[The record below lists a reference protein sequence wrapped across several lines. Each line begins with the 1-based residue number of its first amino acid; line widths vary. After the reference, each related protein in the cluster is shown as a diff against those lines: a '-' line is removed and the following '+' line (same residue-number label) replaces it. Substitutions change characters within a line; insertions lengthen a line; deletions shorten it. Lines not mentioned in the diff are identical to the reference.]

1 MANKLEIGVEADTR
15 DAQKDIKALEKDI
28 EALGKTSAESSDVAA
43 KQASLWGDSLAAV
56 KDKLPTPADAKGI
69 EAIGDATLTASRS
82 TAIIETRMQRL
93 GRVMSNVG
101 RTLAAGFTAAFA
113 GLGRIALAAGR
124 MIGTALMTGL
134 KLTAVGAIV
143 ALGLTIY
150 QQFRKILD
158 KVTGAAE
165 AAAETMKTAFA
176 AGLEVSQLRGYEG
189 LGEALGLSAEAASDL
204 ASSMGPLQEKLKAGG
219 EDSKQLAE
227 AIRLLGGDLS
237 QLDPTKAESMA
248 TLLASIQESYKQL
261 APLARQKL
269 LSMMFEGADMATL
282 AAMDQQLMGTAINVN
297 DLAVAIEKYKRQAQ
311 ESDKWN
317 SAMAASWG
325 RLQTAAGNLYNA
337 WLKLTG
343 IGPAFEQAI
352 AALPAMVDAL
362 ANHINKVAEVV
373 RNLPKIISD
382 AAAQTVA
389 AFKQMFDQLVAAA
402 QAGWTAVWNAA
413 LGAINA
419 GIAKVKAAISSFISW
434 VQEQWAKLPDISFG
448 GADSLRGGAKGGG
461 RQSVP
466 VPFAGGGLRA
476 AGAAYANP
484 YSSFAGRAAPMAAN
498 QNAGMGGLAAQMDAV
513 LFRWKEY
520 SKEVEKAA
528 VATEQAGTKIAKATT
543 DAAVS
548 TEKLASTA
556 EAAND
561 NFALL
566 DETSM
571 DMADSFAAFGEH
583 AVMSFLDA
591 AMAGEDLREVLAGIL
606 KDLAKLI
613 LQRYVLEPLFGGLF
627 GGGAGL
633 FSAPAG
639 LNADAMAQGGAG
651 LRAMSPAEVSGLAN
665 ISGRDQ
671 AQIGG
676 STTINNNVGD
686 IRVDMPTGA
695 VTASTEDGKKIGQQ
709 IEKAVQAILIKESKP
724 GGILRQVA

>member
-1 MANKLEIGVEADTR
+1 MANKLEINVEADTA
-15 DAQKDIKALEKDI
+15 DAQKGIKDLEKDI
-28 EALGKTSAESSDVAA
+28 EELGKTSAESSDLAA
-43 KQASLWGDSLAAV
+43 KQASLWGDSLASV
-56 KDKLPTPADAKGI
+56 KDRLPTPADAKGI

-93 GRVMSNVG
+93 GRTMSNVG

-124 MIGTALMTGL
+124 MIGTALITGL
-134 KLTAVGAIV
+134 SLTAVGAIV

-165 AAAETMKTAFA
+165 AAAETMKNAFA

-204 ASSMGPLQEKLKAGG
+204 AASMGPLQEKLKAGG

-248 TLLASIQESYKQL
+248 RLLASIQESYKQL

-282 AAMDQQLMGTAINVN
+282 ATIDQQLMGTKINVN
-297 DLAVAIEKYKRQAQ
+297 DLAAAIEKYKRQAQ

-337 WLKLTG
+337 WLELTG
-343 IGPAFEQAI
+343 LGPALEQAT
-352 AALPAMVDAL
+352 AALPAMVDVL
-362 ANHINKVAEVV
+362 AQQMNKVAEVV
-373 RNLPKIISD
+373 RNLPQTVSK
-382 AAAQTVA
+382 AAADVVA
-389 AFKQMFDQLVAAA
+389 AFKKMFDDLVAAA
-402 QAGWTAVWNAA
+402 VAGWNAVWNAA
-413 LGAINA
+413 LGAINT
-419 GIAKVKAAISSFISW
+419 GIAKVKSAIQSFVDWFNQAMQRMRAASAGEAIGGM
-434 VQEQWAKLPDISFG
+434 VQGPQ
-448 GADSLRGGAKGGG
+448 R
-461 RQSVP
+461 RSVP
-466 VPFAGGGLRA
+466 VPFSGGGAFMRS
-476 AGAAYANP
+476 AGALAPSP
-484 YSSFAGRAAPMAAN
+484 YSPFAGRAAPRAAN
-498 QNAGMGGLAAQMDAV
+498 DNLGMGGMAAQMDAV

-520 SKEVEKAA
+520 TKEVEKAA
-528 VATEQAGTKIAKATT
+528 ATT
-543 DAAVS
+543 ERAGQTIKTSMDKASVG
-548 TEKLASTA
+548 TDKLASTA

-561 NFALL
+561 NLSAMDATAQEMDSAFASWA
-566 DETSM
+566 ESATM
-571 DMADSFAAFGEH
+571 G
-583 AVMSFLDA
+583 FLDA
-591 AMAGEDLREVLAGIL
+591 AMAGEDFRDVLADIL
-606 KDLAKLI
+606 KDLAKLV
-613 LQRYVLEPLFGGLF
+613 LQQYVLKPLFGGLF
-627 GGGAGL
+627 PGAY
-633 FSAPAG
+633 SATAPAG
-639 LNADAMAQGGAG
+639 LNASTDTPSSGMI
-651 LRAMSPAEVSGLAN
+651 RAPSAAEVSGLAN
-665 ISGRDQ
+665 TAGRQQ

-676 STTINNNVGD
+676 STTVNNNVGD
-686 IRVDMPTGA
+686 IRIDMTTGQVA
-695 VTASTEDGKKIGQQ
+695 ATTEDGKRLGQQ